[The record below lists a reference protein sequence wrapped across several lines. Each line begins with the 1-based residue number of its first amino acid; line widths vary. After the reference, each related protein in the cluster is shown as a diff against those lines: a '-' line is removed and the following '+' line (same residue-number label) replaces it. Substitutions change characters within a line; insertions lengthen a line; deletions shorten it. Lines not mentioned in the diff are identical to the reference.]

1 MNDRA
6 TSVDPSV
13 YWTPEYNT
21 KERTCSYWHQ
31 VDSILGLGAATVLEV
46 GPGPGIVTGW
56 LRMAGID
63 VTTLDNEPR
72 IDSDVTGSVSDI
84 PLEAQSFDAVLCSQV
99 LEHMPIE
106 TAGRALSEMRRVA
119 RKGAVISLP
128 DTLPYVGKSYP
139 LYYGYYAQLVRD
151 HMPTTRRARIRALL
165 SGRLRLRDYL
175 FARWVPAEWG
185 LGNGMFE
192 LARPP
197 VPHGPWHLDPHSD
210 HDYEIGMEGYPLE
223 RILEVI
229 RASGW
234 NVDHHFRVPENPW
247 HHFFVLV

>member
-1 MNDRA
+1 MSERG
-6 TSVDPSV
+6 TRVDPSV

-31 VDSILGLGAATVLEV
+31 VDEILRLEASTVLEV

-56 LRMAGID
+56 LRMAGVE
-63 VTTLDNEPR
+63 VTTLDTQPE
-72 IDSDVTGSVSDI
+72 IGADVVGSVSEI
-84 PLEAQSFDAVLCSQV
+84 PLEDGSYDAVLCSQV

-106 TAGRALSEMRRVA
+106 VAAKALSEMRRVA
-119 RKGAVISLP
+119 RKAAVISLP
-128 DTLPYVGKSYP
+128 DTRPYVGKSYP

-151 HMPTTRRARIRALL
+151 HMPKTRRARIRALL

-185 LGNGMFE
+185 LGNGALE

-197 VPHGPWHLDPHSD
+197 VPHGPWHLDPLSD
-210 HDYEIGMEGYPLE
+210 HYYEIGMAGYPIE
-223 RILEVI
+223 RITDTI
-229 RASGW
+229 SGAGW
-234 NVDHHFRVPENPW
+234 TIDRDFRVPENPW
-247 HHFFVLV
+247 HHFFALV